1 VFGCGGV
8 LLGSAVRS
16 GGGRG
21 GGGGGGGIAQ
31 NFCEEVSLI
40 FATCKTEE

>member
-1 VFGCGGV
+1 VVALGV
-8 LLGSAVRS
+8 D
-16 GGGRG
+16 G
-21 GGGGGGGIAQ
+21 GGGGGGRGIAQ